1 MIAAGQRGLT
11 LKERQSLMP
20 EHVDVLIIGAGL
32 SGIAAAYHLQVNCR
46 KKTYAIVEGRAALGG
61 TWDLFRYP
69 GIRSDSDMHTMG
81 FSFRPWTSDK
91 VIADGADILNY
102 LKETAEQYG
111 IDRHIQYNL
120 RVVKALWS
128 TEQARWTVEMERGPA
143 QEAVSMTCSFLFMC
157 TGYYNYENGYTPTF
171 PGADRFKGRIVHPQ
185 QWPADLEYSGK
196 QVVIIGSGAT
206 AVTLVPAMAA
216 KAAHVTMLQRS
227 PTYIVARP
235 GSDTFASR
243 LQKYMPRK
251 LALRLTRWRNI
262 LIGMHFYKIARAQ
275 PDKFSAA
282 IIGGARAQLG
292 ENYDVATHFTPKYK
306 PWDQRLCLVPDGDLF
321 KTIRE
326 GHASIATD
334 TIEGFTETGIKLA
347 SGKELPADIIVTA
360 TGLTMQLISGVQV
373 FVDEK
378 RIELNKTFNYKGT
391 MFSGIPNFALAI
403 GYTNASWTLKAELSC
418 MYVCRLLNYMD
429 RRKFRAAVPNFIEG
443 TISEQPM
450 VTLAAGYVQ
459 RALSDLPKQGTTHP
473 WTLRNNFP
481 RDSVA
486 LRFGK
491 VDDGSI
497 RFSR

>member
-1 MIAAGQRGLT
+1 
-11 LKERQSLMP
+11 MP
-20 EHVDVLIIGAGL
+20 QHVDVLIVGAGL
-32 SGIAAAYHLQVNCR
+32 SGIAAAYHLQVHCP
-46 KKTYAIVEGRAALGG
+46 KKTYTIVEGRAALGG

-81 FSFRPWTSDK
+81 FSFKPWSSDK
-91 VIADGADILNY
+91 VIADGNEILDY
-102 LKETAEQYG
+102 LQETAAQYG
-111 IDRHIQYNL
+111 IDRKIQFNL
-120 RVVKALWS
+120 RVVKVEWS
-128 TEQARWTVEMERGPA
+128 SELAQWTVQMERGSSREP
-143 QEAVSMTCSFLFMC
+143 VTITCSFLFMC
-157 TGYYNYENGYTPTF
+157 SGYYSYEKGHTPHF
-171 PGADRFKGRIVHPQ
+171 PGVDRFKGRMVHPQ
-185 QWPADLEYSGK
+185 NWPADLDYAGK
-196 QVVIIGSGAT
+196 QVVVIGSGAT
-206 AVTLVPAMAA
+206 AVTLVPSMART
-216 KAAHVTMLQRS
+216 AAHVTMLQRS

-243 LQKYMPRK
+243 LQKYLPRRI
-251 LALRLTRWRNI
+251 ALGVTRWRNI
-262 LIGMHFYKIARAQ
+262 LLSMHFYKIARNE

-292 ENYDVATHFTPKYK
+292 ETYDVATHFTPKYK

-321 KTIRE
+321 KSIRE
-326 GHASIATD
+326 GHATIFTD
-334 TIEGFTETGIKLA
+334 TIESFTETGIKLA
-347 SGKELPADIIVTA
+347 SGKELPADIIITA

-373 FVDEK
+373 FVDNK
-378 RIELNKTFNYKGT
+378 PIELNKTFNYKGT

-418 MYVCRLLNYMD
+418 LYVCRLLNYMD
-429 RRKFRAAVPNFIEG
+429 RRKFRAAMPNFIEG
-443 TISEQPM
+443 AVTEQPL
-450 VTLAAGYVQ
+450 VTLTSGYVQ
-459 RALSDLPKQGTTHP
+459 RALSDLPKQGTAHP

>member
-1 MIAAGQRGLT
+1 
-11 LKERQSLMP
+11 MP
-20 EHVDVLIIGAGL
+20 EHVDVLIVGAGL
-32 SGIAAAYHLQVNCR
+32 SGIAAAYHLQVNCPR
-46 KKTYAIVEGRAALGG
+46 KNYTIVEGRAALGG
-61 TWDLFRYP
+61 TWDLFHYP

-81 FSFRPWTSDK
+81 FSFKPWTSDK
-91 VIADGADILNY
+91 VIADGADILSY

-111 IDRHIQYNL
+111 IDRHIHYNL
-120 RVVKALWS
+120 RVVKAIWS

-143 QEAVSMTCSFLFMC
+143 REPVAMTCSFLFMC
-157 TGYYNYENGYTPTF
+157 TGYYDYEKGYTPDF

-185 QWPADLEYSGK
+185 QWPADLDYAGK

-206 AVTLVPAMAA
+206 AVTLVPSMAA
-216 KAAHVTMLQRS
+216 TAAHVTMLQRS

-235 GSDTFASR
+235 GTDTFASR
-243 LQKYMPRK
+243 LQKYLPK
-251 LALRLTRWRNI
+251 KVALRLTRWRNI
-262 LIGMHFYKIARAQ
+262 LIGMHFYRIARAQ

-282 IIGGARAQLG
+282 IIGGVRAQLG

-326 GHASIATD
+326 GHASIVTD
-334 TIEGFTETGIKLA
+334 TIESFTGTGIKLA

-360 TGLTMQLISGVQV
+360 TGLTMKLISRVQV

-391 MFSGIPNFALAI
+391 MFSGIPNFALAV

-418 MYVCRLLNYMD
+418 LYVCRLLNYMD

-443 TISEQPM
+443 TFTAQPLLSL
-450 VTLAAGYVQ
+450 TAGYVQ
-459 RALSDLPKQGTTHP
+459 RASSDLPMQGTAHP